1 MPGRKIAIASQ
12 DNTSLHTQHNLTF
25 SKIERMIIVISYVID
40 VFTYLEA
47 PDTVQELASTTL
59 IWLVLILFLII
70 NPLKKTD
77 HDFQELQKNRI
88 RHFGQ
93 SHPLDSF
100 KYRRITENDYS
111 CCWCNKPLSAS
122 GISYGSFTCGFF
134 LHELCS
140 VNNMPRR
147 LEHPFHP
154 SHPLYLRYSYYLSFF
169 HAVLNLHSPYM
180 AHATVLMSAILF
192 FIGTVLVDLL

>member
-1 MPGRKIAIASQ
+1 
-12 DNTSLHTQHNLTF
+12 
-25 SKIERMIIVISYVID
+25 MIFKS
-40 VFTYLEA
+40 
-47 PDTVQELASTTL
+47 SRR
-59 IWLVLILFLII
+59 
-70 NPLKKTD
+70 
-77 HDFQELQKNRI
+77 RI

-154 SHPLYLRYSYYLSFF
+154 SHPLYLRYTYYLSFF
-169 HAVLNLHSPYM
+169 HAVLICIPLTWHMLLFWWVQFCSSLALCSSTYSKTWVPQLLCYFDKKICRRKCFKCNVCDADCVAESIDGTSVCNVISTSILNVFHLH
-180 AHATVLMSAILF
+180 L
-192 FIGTVLVDLL
+192 